1 MTMKISATKNGDSHI
16 DKSSSGLFLGIVF
29 VLLLIGILALS
40 LWVSELSKD
49 SNSINS
55 KVESRL
61 SILEEQLQLA
71 DSTST
76 EFLSDINTQ
85 LQFLDKEIRKLW
97 DLSNKRNKVNIQN
110 LSNETEEIQEL
121 LNTIKI
127 DIKEISEENILEL
140 AIDAGADECIS
151 HSDFHEIHC
160 PVSEI
165 YNVKKNLEKTIAN
178 FISTEIEWI
187 PLNSVNIQSEKK
199 DVVTEFF
206 DILEDDDDV
215 QNIFSN
221 VNLEVN

>member
-16 DKSSSGLFLGIVF
+16 NKSSSGLFLGIVF

-97 DLSNKRNKVNIQN
+97 DLSNKRNKVNIAKLTQDISKHTSALKEIAATQTN
-110 LSNETEEIQEL
+110 DQTTINSIKNESQKLRFAIDEL
-121 LNTIKI
+121 KQANKDNLNTQNKI
-127 DIKEISEENILEL
+127 AELNKSILLLEETVQAFDAYRRQNNEMLQEMQLKILSIE
-140 AIDAGADECIS
+140 
-151 HSDFHEIHC
+151 
-160 PVSEI
+160 
-165 YNVKKNLEKTIAN
+165 
-178 FISTEIEWI
+178 STTS
-187 PLNSVNIQSEKK
+187 P
-199 DVVTEFF
+199 
-206 DILEDDDDV
+206 
-215 QNIFSN
+215 
-221 VNLEVN
+221 